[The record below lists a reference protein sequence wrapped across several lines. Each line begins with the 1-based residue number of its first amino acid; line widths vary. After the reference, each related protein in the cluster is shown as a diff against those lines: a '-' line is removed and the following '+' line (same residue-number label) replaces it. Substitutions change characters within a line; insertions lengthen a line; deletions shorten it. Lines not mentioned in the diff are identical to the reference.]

1 MPPPVLRA
9 AGIGKRFGQSTAL
22 HEVDFSIEA
31 GEVVALMGANGAGK
45 STFVK
50 ILSGVYRADRGK
62 LTLSDAPYLP
72 TSPHDAVRN
81 GVVTVHQAIADA
93 VVPTLSVAD
102 NLLLD
107 TLCDAGAPWFY
118 PANARRAAADERA
131 ARVELTVDLDLPLG
145 SLPLAAQQRVTIA
158 RALAAQPKLLILD
171 EPTASLSAHDAE
183 RLFDLIERLRD
194 EGVAILL
201 VSHRQGDLRRMA
213 DRVAIM
219 RDGRIV
225 GELRRPIDFDAAL
238 KTMLGRTVQ
247 SVPSR
252 SDPLSDRGLAVETDG
267 RGTAALAIRGMR
279 LRTDSASF
287 DLDVHRG
294 EIVAITGPIGSGK
307 SRLARTLFGLVPIL
321 EGSVALD
328 GARWKPRSPADA
340 IRAGVFM
347 LGEDRRRTSLFPDSV
362 PFGTVAGTIGF
373 PFLRRWFGGGIVRP
387 RREQEAALEAIERFG
402 IRCRGPSDRPS
413 RLSGGNQQKVALA
426 RWHAEP
432 ARVLLLDEP
441 FQGVDAGARADI
453 VELLRREAPSRATL
467 VFVSDL
473 EEALE
478 VADRIVHFDR
488 GAPELSSVRQA
499 HTAAAS
505 DPVSFL

>member
-22 HEVDFSIEA
+22 HEVDLSIEA
-31 GEVVALMGANGAGK
+31 GEVMALMGANGAGK
-45 STFVK
+45 STLVK
-50 ILSGVYRADRGK
+50 ILSGVYRADRGT
-62 LTLSDAPYLP
+62 LTLSGAPYLP
-72 TSPHDAVRN
+72 SSPHDAVRN

-107 TLCDAGAPWFY
+107 TLCDAHAPWFY
-118 PANARRAAADERA
+118 PAKARRAAADQRA
-131 ARVELTVDLDLPLG
+131 ARVELAVDLDLPLG

-171 EPTASLSAHDAE
+171 EPTASLSADDAR

-201 VSHRQGDLRRMA
+201 VSHRQADLRRMA
-213 DRVAIM
+213 DRVAVM

-238 KTMLGRTVQ
+238 KTMLGRALQ

-252 SDPLSDRGLAVETDG
+252 SDPLSDRGSAIETDG

-294 EIVAITGPIGSGK
+294 EIVAITGSIGSGK

-321 EGSVALD
+321 EGRVALD
-328 GARWKPRSPADA
+328 GVRWKPRSPADA

-362 PFGTVAGTIGF
+362 PFATVAGTIGF
-373 PFLRRWFGGGIVRP
+373 PFLGRWFKGGIVRP
-387 RREQEAALEAIERFG
+387 RRERQAALEAIERFG
-402 IRCRGPSDRPS
+402 IRCRSPSDWPS

-453 VELLRREAPSRATL
+453 VELLRREAPARATL
-467 VFVSDL
+467 VFVSDI

-488 GAPELSSVRQA
+488 GAPERSTVQLA
-499 HTAAAS
+499 HAARGS
-505 DPVSFL
+505 KPIPFP

>member
-1 MPPPVLRA
+1 
-9 AGIGKRFGQSTAL
+9 
-22 HEVDFSIEA
+22 
-31 GEVVALMGANGAGK
+31 
-45 STFVK
+45 
-50 ILSGVYRADRGK
+50 
-62 LTLSDAPYLP
+62 
-72 TSPHDAVRN
+72 
-81 GVVTVHQAIADA
+81 
-93 VVPTLSVAD
+93 
-102 NLLLD
+102 
-107 TLCDAGAPWFY
+107 
-118 PANARRAAADERA
+118 
-131 ARVELTVDLDLPLG
+131 
-145 SLPLAAQQRVTIA
+145 
-158 RALAAQPKLLILD
+158 
-171 EPTASLSAHDAE
+171 
-183 RLFDLIERLRD
+183 
-194 EGVAILL
+194 
-201 VSHRQGDLRRMA
+201 MA
-213 DRVAIM
+213 DRVAVM

-238 KTMLGRTVQ
+238 KTMLGRAPQ

-252 SDPLSDRGLAVETDG
+252 TDPLSDKGVGIETDG

-279 LRTDSASF
+279 LGTDSASF

-294 EIVAITGPIGSGK
+294 EIVAIAGPIGSGK

-321 EGSVALD
+321 EGSVTLD

-362 PFGTVAGTIGF
+362 PFATVAGTIGF
-373 PFLRRWFGGGIVRP
+373 PFLRRWFRGGIVRP

-488 GAPELSSVRQA
+488 GAPELSSIRPA
-499 HTAAAS
+499 HTAVAS
-505 DPVSFL
+505 GPVSFPRST

>member
-1 MPPPVLRA
+1 
-9 AGIGKRFGQSTAL
+9 
-22 HEVDFSIEA
+22 
-31 GEVVALMGANGAGK
+31 
-45 STFVK
+45 
-50 ILSGVYRADRGK
+50 
-62 LTLSDAPYLP
+62 
-72 TSPHDAVRN
+72 
-81 GVVTVHQAIADA
+81 
-93 VVPTLSVAD
+93 
-102 NLLLD
+102 
-107 TLCDAGAPWFY
+107 
-118 PANARRAAADERA
+118 
-131 ARVELTVDLDLPLG
+131 
-145 SLPLAAQQRVTIA
+145 
-158 RALAAQPKLLILD
+158 
-171 EPTASLSAHDAE
+171 
-183 RLFDLIERLRD
+183 
-194 EGVAILL
+194 
-201 VSHRQGDLRRMA
+201 
-213 DRVAIM
+213 
-219 RDGRIV
+219 
-225 GELRRPIDFDAAL
+225 
-238 KTMLGRTVQ
+238 
-247 SVPSR
+247 
-252 SDPLSDRGLAVETDG
+252 
-267 RGTAALAIRGMR
+267 MR

-362 PFGTVAGTIGF
+362 PFATVAGTIGF